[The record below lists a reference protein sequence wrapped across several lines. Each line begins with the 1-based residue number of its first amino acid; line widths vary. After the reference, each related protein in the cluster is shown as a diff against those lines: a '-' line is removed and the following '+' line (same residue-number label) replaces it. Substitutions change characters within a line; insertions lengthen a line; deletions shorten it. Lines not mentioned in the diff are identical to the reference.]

1 MRIWALS
8 DLHLSLD
15 GDKPMDV
22 FGDHWQAH
30 HEQMAESW
38 DACVAADDIVLTPG
52 DFSWAKNAKFA
63 AADFAWLAERPGH
76 KVMVKGNHDHWWP
89 KTKSKLHSILPENC
103 YALKKNACIINGV
116 GFFGA
121 RGGDFAPLTRYGDE
135 RSQEQIDKAL
145 DKEER
150 ELQLSL
156 ADLERLESE
165 TPSQLRI
172 CLFHYPPIPP
182 GRQGSRFSKIISAS
196 DSKYCIY
203 GHLHGNES
211 QPARI
216 EGVYDAVHYQCTSC
230 DLIGF
235 KPKLIHEIDPKQP

>member
-30 HEQMAESW
+30 HEQMAAAW
-38 DACVAADDIVLTPG
+38 DERVAADDIVLTPG
-52 DFSWAKNAKFA
+52 DFSWAKNSA
-63 AADFAWLAERPGH
+63 AAVADFAWLAERPGS
-76 KVMVKGNHDHWWP
+76 KILVKGNHDHWWP
-89 KTKSKLHSILPENC
+89 KTKAKLRAILPERC
-103 YALKKNACIINGV
+103 YALKKNACIVNGV

-135 RSQEQIDKAL
+135 RSQADIDQAL
-145 DKEER
+145 DREER

-156 ADLERLESE
+156 ADLEQQCTEHACH
-165 TPSQLRI
+165 LRI

-182 GRQGSRFSKIISAS
+182 AKHSSRFSSYITDSG
-196 DSKYCIY
+196 SKYCIY
-203 GHLHGNES
+203 GHLHGNPE
-211 QPARI
+211 QPARV
-216 EGVYDAVHYQCTSC
+216 EGLIDGVEYHCTSC
-230 DLIGF
+230 DLLGF
-235 KPKLIHEIDPKQP
+235 EPQLIHECE